1 MDEVLRL
8 QLREAVLLKEASLNV
23 YRKFSPEEAAAKFQ
37 EILLG
42 GRDISKSEKM
52 AISEV
57 WKYLEPYIRAN
68 SSLSPKGELKDFI
81 ELVPGAILKIIAE
94 EVSLSSIHNNLMKK
108 MNFNGVAL
116 AWERFRKWNEL
127 NMDLEPGNAQKQTKD
142 SGLRSGVDILSEH
155 STAKDNL
162 FAALLGLAKTP
173 EQKAQVTD
181 IGKIDKSEDFK
192 YAVEKF

>member
-23 YRKFSPEEAAAKFQ
+23 YRKFSPEEAAAKSQ